1 MDPAITAS
9 LLTQGCSD
17 HYLLNSTRATCF
29 GRAYEDQQMIGNVL
43 FLTGICLF
51 CLETIVCFALS
62 SHTQGTAVICA
73 MWVTKKRHISP
84 TRLMSPSYEQIF
96 TPLTYAELHPI
107 DLPPELEGL
116 GTKGLHQRLAVNG
129 TLRVKK
135 PSFADSAMGPVEILG
150 V

>member
-1 MDPAITAS
+1 M
-9 LLTQGCSD
+9 
-17 HYLLNSTRATCF
+17 
-29 GRAYEDQQMIGNVL
+29 
-43 FLTGICLF
+43 
-51 CLETIVCFALS
+51 
-62 SHTQGTAVICA
+62 ICA
-73 MWVTKKRHISP
+73 FWVTKKRHISP

-135 PSFADSAMGPVEILG
+135 SSFADSAMGPVEILG